1 MRNPKWHRDEIIL
14 ALDLYYSLESGEM
27 SANNININSV
37 PERTNITYNKMP
49 PTAFIT
55 QEVRSP
61 GEGLKA
67 VATSAAKLGAATAK
81 LLTIKKKAGP
91 TQDK

>member
-1 MRNPKWHRDEIIL
+1 
-14 ALDLYYSLESGEM
+14 
-27 SANNININSV
+27 
-37 PERTNITYNKMP
+37 MP
-49 PTAFIT
+49 PIAFDT
-55 QEVRSP
+55 EKAHSP

-91 TQDK
+91 TQNK